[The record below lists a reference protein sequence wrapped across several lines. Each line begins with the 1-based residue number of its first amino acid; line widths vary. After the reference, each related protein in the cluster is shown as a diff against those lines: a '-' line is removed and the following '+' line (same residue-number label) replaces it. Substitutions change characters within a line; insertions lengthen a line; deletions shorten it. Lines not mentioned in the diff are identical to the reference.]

1 MYVQLIQFVGKKLN
15 TALAKKI
22 LQWEKKFQH
31 SLKQFIGDFFDLAE
45 LEGDTGVPKG
55 TRYGEG
61 YRGHQCLL
69 ELDLRGSGNGFLTA
83 IECLT

>member
-1 MYVQLIQFVGKKLN
+1 MYVQLIQFVGNKLN

-31 SLKQFIGDFFDLAE
+31 SLKHFIGEVFDLTE

-61 YRGHQCLL
+61 YRGHRCLL
-69 ELDLRGSGNGFLTA
+69 ELDLRGSGKSMVF
-83 IECLT
+83 